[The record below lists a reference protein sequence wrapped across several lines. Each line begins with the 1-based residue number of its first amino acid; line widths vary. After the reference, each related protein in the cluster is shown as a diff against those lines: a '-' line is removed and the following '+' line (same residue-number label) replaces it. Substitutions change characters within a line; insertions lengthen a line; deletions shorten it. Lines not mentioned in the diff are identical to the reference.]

1 MWVQVPLAAVINSKR
16 GDKALVEFK
25 DIQVRDGYIYAI
37 ETDLMTGE
45 SAKIKLS
52 TTKEEYYSQPQIT
65 TVPMKRALW
74 CLQAAIQKHGK
85 KLGTKYT
92 VAWG

>member
-1 MWVQVPLAAVINSKR
+1 M
-16 GDKALVEFK
+16 VEFSN
-25 DIQVRDGYIYAI
+25 IQVKDGYIYAI

-45 SAKIKLS
+45 TAKIKLS
-52 TTKEEYYSQPQIT
+52 TTKEEYYSEPALT

-74 CLQAAIQKHGK
+74 GLQSAVQKHGT
-85 KLGTKYT
+85 KLGNKYT

>member
-1 MWVQVPLAAVINSKR
+1 M
-16 GDKALVEFK
+16 VEFK

-74 CLQAAIQKHGK
+74 NLQHRYGVRK
-85 KLGTKYT
+85 KLENRE
-92 VAWG
+92 VICWG